1 MLMSS
6 AQYSPPICTI
16 GLVRQ
21 SRARRSAKICVKKA
35 VVVYDEYLWHLFGT
49 PSSLHIWSF
58 LQIYFVCSRPSAPV
72 FDTMTRCVVVDGG
85 GALIIMLSAANAGSG
100 YWYSADLTWLS
111 WELVFMGAC
120 PNTISSLVWLALFY
134 LGWSWVSGLLENQL
148 FKLYR
153 HFAGGCHRVITVGKK
168 V

>member
-35 VVVYDEYLWHLFGT
+35 VVGT

-148 FKLYR
+148 FKLCR
-153 HFAGGCHRVITVGKK
+153 NFATVEQGAVIVL
-168 V
+168 